1 MAKPRLL
8 ICDEISLGL
17 APVVVGVLYETLAAI
32 NERGVAIVVVEQNV
46 HRSLQAAHRAFVLSR
61 GQITFAGEPAELL
74 DATSLDEA
82 YFGHAHDARR
92 EL

>member
-1 MAKPRLL
+1 
-8 ICDEISLGL
+8 
-17 APVVVGVLYETLAAI
+17 
-32 NERGVAIVVVEQNV
+32 
-46 HRSLQAAHRAFVLSR
+46 VLSR